1 MMTEFRS
8 EVNSRLEKASK
19 NKELKKS
26 ASEFMENSINSQYSY
41 NFFWLGRPIIQYPQ
55 DILAVQEIIWEKR
68 PDVIIETGIAH
79 GGSLILS
86 ASLLALLDLCEAT
99 ENKTKLDPSLPKR
112 HVIGVDIDIRDHN
125 RTAVENHP
133 LSNRIT
139 MIEGSSTSKS
149 TLNKVKFSIG
159 DAKRVM
165 IFLDSNHTHEHVL
178 NELRL
183 YAPLIS
189 KDSYIVVFDTI
200 VDDIPE
206 NLIGDRPWGPNN
218 NPKTALFEYLKEIE
232 DSDIYAA
239 DGSVL
244 KLQIDDKIESKLLIS
259 AAPSGY
265 LKRTK
270 SN

>member
-8 EVNSRLEKASK
+8 EVANRLEKASK
-19 NKELKKS
+19 NKELKRS
-26 ASEFMENSINSQYSY
+26 AAEFMENSISSQYSY

-68 PDVIIETGIAH
+68 PDIIIETGIAH

-99 ENKTKLDPSLPKR
+99 ENKTELDPSLPKR
-112 HVIGVDIDIRDHN
+112 QVIGVDIKIREHN

-139 MIEGSSTSKS
+139 MIEGSSISKS
-149 TLNKVKFSIG
+149 TLNKIKDAIG

-189 KDSYIVVFDTI
+189 KDSYIVVFDTV

-206 NLIGDRPWGPNN
+206 SLVGDRPWGPKN

-232 DSDIYAA
+232 DNNICAE

-244 KLQIDDKIESKLLIS
+244 KLQIDHEIENKLLIS
-259 AAPSGY
+259 VARSGY
-265 LKRTK
+265 LKRI
-270 SN
+270 